1 MKRKW
6 ILFIFVF
13 GGMLCLTACNKT
25 TDTNQTSETSIQEEQ
40 DEKEAT
46 KKDEEPVMV
55 QKESE
60 ESDDNN
66 DTQHSITQP
75 TDITIYYSND
85 DATAFTSEE
94 VQINSL
100 SPEEV
105 LNALIEKGAIAADV
119 EILSFE
125 TTTVDGKSTILL
137 DFNDAFVSYISS
149 MGSTGE
155 YFVMGSICNTFLD
168 VYDCEQIQV
177 TVDGDTLSTG
187 HAEYPGYMTTFS

>member
-1 MKRKW
+1 MKRKMTV
-6 ILFIFVF
+6 LLMVLV
-13 GGMLCLTACNKT
+13 GMMCLTACSKSSESQET
-25 TDTNQTSETSIQEEQ
+25 TVQEEQ
-40 DEKEAT
+40 EKEDKSDSEEVEGASEEKEA
-46 KKDEEPVMV
+46 PVV
-55 QKESE
+55 QESE
-60 ESDDNN
+60 EPEDEPREI
-66 DTQHSITQP
+66 Q
-75 TDITIYYSND
+75 IYYCNE

-94 VQINSL
+94 VQIDSL
-100 SPEEV
+100 SPEAV

-137 DFNDAFVSYISS
+137 DFNDAFASYISS

-168 VYDCEQIQV
+168 AYDCDQIQI

>member
-1 MKRKW
+1 MKK
-6 ILFIFVF
+6 IMLSCLFLVV
-13 GGMLCLTACNKT
+13 MLCLTACNKT
-25 TDTNQTSETSIQEEQ
+25 SDESQALETSI
-40 DEKEAT
+40 EKEQNVEEDT
-46 KKDEEPVMV
+46 KKN
-55 QKESE
+55 E
-60 ESDDNN
+60 ESIETKKEIDEDISNN
-66 DTQHSITQP
+66 ETQESLSQP
-75 TDITIYYSND
+75 VSITIYYSND

-105 LNALIEKGAIAADV
+105 LNAFIEKGAIAADV

-137 DFNDAFVSYISS
+137 DFNDAFASYISS